1 MPKPTLPTNP
11 TATDVRARLG
21 LPLNQR
27 GQLSQAHIDA
37 YNKGKRAEKRY
48 VRGASG
54 VASAQ
59 AKAEAKAARE
69 ALAASGVKVGTR
81 GPLPKVSVAQ
91 PKG

>member
-1 MPKPTLPTNP
+1 MAKPTLPTNP
-11 TATDVRARLG
+11 TAADVRARLG
-21 LPLNQR
+21 LPVQR
-27 GQLSQAHIDA
+27 GQLKQAEIDQ

-81 GPLPKVSVAQ
+81 GPLPKVTVSQ